1 MTAAGQL
8 GLDLAAADPGPL
20 RPVDDT
26 YVSDLAD
33 ALDRGR
39 GKRPAPAPATTA
51 RTCRCDPPAV
61 FANEDGPTCAKCGR
75 AP

>member
-1 MTAAGQL
+1 MSDPGQL

-20 RPVDDT
+20 RLVDDT

-39 GKRPAPAPATTA
+39 GKRPAPATGTTA
-51 RTCRCDPPAV
+51 RPCRCDPPAV
-61 FANEDGPTCAKCGR
+61 FAGEDGPTCAKCGR